1 MVNAWYCT
9 VQALLTRQRVSIW
22 LFRESKSR
30 NVRLRVKSAEFSRGE
45 RIAREVFV
53 EGFLGEWN
61 WEENLQFRTLQF
73 LSENVV
79 PMDGRCLPIIPT
91 HRPHI
96 TTPLGRFCCII
107 RVLPRTP
114 AGVSIRP
121 NLDWRSLEG
130 SKIQHETSIS
140 SETAHPFAKPS
151 CHFLLLIKMKQ
162 MTRAFRRAAIY
173 LGGVVAQTLPD
184 LPPIVGLRLPAL

>member
-1 MVNAWYCT
+1 MEAWYSAGTLNPTTCLTLAFSGIEVTKCT
-9 VQALLTRQRVSIW
+9 TSCEIRRV
-22 LFRESKSR
+22 
-30 NVRLRVKSAEFSRGE
+30 FSRGE
-45 RIAREVFV
+45 NSQGGFCRGV

-61 WEENLQFRTLQF
+61 WEENLQFLT

-96 TTPLGRFCCII
+96 TTLLGRFCCII

-162 MTRAFRRAAIY
+162 MTRAFRRAAFH
-173 LGGVVAQTLPD
+173 LGGVVVQTLPD